1 MSTIDEQHRK
11 LFIGGLSYKTT
22 KETLH
27 EYYEQWGELV
37 DSVVMQD
44 KMTAKSRGFGFVTYR
59 HGDALEKAMSHRPHV
74 IDEKRVDPKRAIPKE
89 MGKDSGKMDAYMS
102 VRKIFVGGIRDK
114 PITEDDLKAY
124 FSQYGDIKDC
134 VIMTDKTTQ
143 KSRGFAFVVFD
154 DYDSVDKIVIQRF
167 HIING
172 VNVEVKKAI
181 PKEDVSL
188 SRPVVYHSS
197 SMMGSRAMP
206 HYPYP
211 GYGHGGWGTGAYT
224 GAPILSAST
233 PNIYGFSGYPAT
245 SAPPFGGFNPRDL
258 PTYGEK
264 SSLAE
269 MLVELKAVT
278 AWMTKT
284 KHESEQSSRRQSGH
298 AESISGD
305 FHDQRRFLQ
314 PGQRFREQRVRRR
327 PTLTPSPTRSPPSHT
342 HPEPPS
348 SFSSTSNSSF
358 TSTSSSSPSSSS
370 NQDRRCKEEKTWVK
384 REPEEAFYPR
394 SKRCK
399 NELS

>member
-1 MSTIDEQHRK
+1 MSSIDEQHRK

-27 EYYEQWGELV
+27 DYYEQWGELV

-59 HGDALEKAMSHRPHV
+59 RGDALEKAMSHRPHV

-102 VRKIFVGGIRDK
+102 VRKIFVGAIRDK
-114 PITEDDLKAY
+114 PITEDDLKTY

-197 SMMGSRAMP
+197 TMLGSRAMP
-206 HYPYP
+206 PYPYP

-224 GAPILSAST
+224 GAPILSASA
-233 PNIYGFSGYPAT
+233 PNVYGFSGYPAT
-245 SAPPFGGFNPRDL
+245 STPPFGGYNPRDL
-258 PTYGEK
+258 PTYGGMNQ
-264 SSLAE
+264 SNPRVGNLGTPNPYPATA
-269 MLVELKAVT
+269 MTNAV
-278 AWMTKT
+278 
-284 KHESEQSSRRQSGH
+284 SFNPGSGF
-298 AESISGD
+298 G
-305 FHDQRRFLQ
+305 
-314 PGQRFREQRVRRR
+314 
-327 PTLTPSPTRSPPSHT
+327 
-342 HPEPPS
+342 
-348 SFSSTSNSSF
+348 SNVYA
-358 TSTSSSSPSSSS
+358 T
-370 NQDRRCKEEKTWVK
+370 DRR
-384 REPEEAFYPR
+384 
-394 SKRCK
+394 
-399 NELS
+399 

>member
-1 MSTIDEQHRK
+1 MSSIDEQHRK

-114 PITEDDLKAY
+114 PITEDDLRAY

-224 GAPILSAST
+224 GAPILSASA

-245 SAPPFGGFNPRDL
+245 SAPPFGGYNPRDL
-258 PTYGEK
+258 PTYGGM
-264 SSLAE
+264 SQSNPRVGNLGTPNPYPATS
-269 MLVELKAVT
+269 MTNAV
-278 AWMTKT
+278 
-284 KHESEQSSRRQSGH
+284 SYNPGSGF
-298 AESISGD
+298 G
-305 FHDQRRFLQ
+305 
-314 PGQRFREQRVRRR
+314 
-327 PTLTPSPTRSPPSHT
+327 
-342 HPEPPS
+342 
-348 SFSSTSNSSF
+348 SNVYAA
-358 TSTSSSSPSSSS
+358 
-370 NQDRRCKEEKTWVK
+370 DRR
-384 REPEEAFYPR
+384 
-394 SKRCK
+394 
-399 NELS
+399 